1 MDAKPRMPTRQNLS
15 RHKGR
20 LLQARVRPGRH
31 DVTDGSGGEDI
42 KRKPG
47 IRKPRPN
54 KSEAAPGIKTP
65 KPDSPGL
72 TNPSR
77 RYEARPNKKERRVG
91 HGALQRFRMEP
102 DRHYASDP
110 QRRPTHQKATPQK
123 PRAAP
128 APKMEGSETQQ
139 TNQQGIAT
147 GAANA
152 SGHDPD
158 RNHPMSGPAA
168 NNPRN
173 NATGCRQPDAITR
186 KQIKTPSPKNTA
198 RHNGLRFCRGPSSSR
213 NTHQDARTAE
223 RVQWMT
229 RVASHERSS
238 PDLEARQSRRKQ
250 ALVSQLL

>member
-42 KRKPG
+42 KRKLG
-47 IRKPRPN
+47 IRKPRPD

-65 KPDSPGL
+65 KPDSPGWA
-72 TNPSR
+72 NPSR
-77 RYEARPNKKERRVG
+77 RHEARPNKKERRVG

-128 APKMEGSETQQ
+128 AHKMKGSETQQ
-139 TNQQGIAT
+139 PRQQGKAT
-147 GAANA
+147 GAANP

-158 RNHPMSGPAA
+158 RNHPPSGPAA

-173 NATGCRQPDAITR
+173 NATGCRHPV
-186 KQIKTPSPKNTA
+186 
-198 RHNGLRFCRGPSSSR
+198 
-213 NTHQDARTAE
+213 ART
-223 RVQWMT
+223 
-229 RVASHERSS
+229 
-238 PDLEARQSRRKQ
+238 
-250 ALVSQLL
+250 